1 MRRLVPFL
9 SILLLGACAAPEPA
23 YDVILRGGTVY
34 DGTGSAGLVADLA
47 IQGDRIAKIGDL
59 SGATAVKEIDAS
71 GLAVAPGFIN
81 MMCWSNESLI
91 EDGRSQSD
99 IRQGVTL
106 QVLGEGNSMGPL
118 TPEMKQRMKEGQG
131 DIQYEIAW
139 DTLGGYLEFLETKG
153 VSPNV
158 CSYIGAATPRVSVIG
173 YEDRAPTAEE
183 LDQMR
188 GIVKQAMEEGAM
200 GVASSLVY
208 PPGFFASTEEL
219 VELAKVAAEYDGVY
233 ASHIRSEGESLVEAV
248 QEFLRI
254 VRESGARGEMYHLK
268 AAGKSNWGKMDEV
281 IGLFEKARGEGLKIT
296 ADAYTYTA
304 GSAGLTST
312 MPPWVQDGGFEK
324 ALERMQDPATRQR
337 IKKEMNVA
345 AKDWENMYLQ
355 AGGAEG
361 VLLVGFQTDAL
372 KPLTGK
378 TLAEVSKMRGTS
390 PEDTAMNLIIED
402 DSRVNTVYFTQSE
415 ENLRKKI
422 QLPWLSFCSDS
433 PSMAPE
439 GVFLKSSVHPRAYG
453 SFARVL
459 GKFTRDEGL
468 LTLEEAVRKLAGL
481 PAQTLGLKDR
491 GLLQEGFFADIAVF
505 DPAKIADHATFED
518 PHQYA
523 TGMAHVFV
531 NGGQALENGE
541 HTGATTGRIVK
552 GPGAR

>member
-1 MRRLVPFL
+1 MWQIVAVLAAVAL
-9 SILLLGACAAPEPA
+9 AGCGAPGPE
-23 YDVILRGGTVY
+23 YDYVLRGGTVY
-34 DGTGSAGLVADLA
+34 DGTGAPGFVADLA
-47 IQGDRIAKIGDL
+47 IQGDRIVKIGDV
-59 SGATAVKEIDAS
+59 SGTSAKNEIDVS

-81 MMCWSNESLI
+81 MMSWSNESLI
-91 EDGRSQSD
+91 EDGTAQSD

-106 QVLGEGNSMGPL
+106 EVLGEGTSMGPL
-118 TPEMKQRMKEGQG
+118 TPEMKRRMQEGQG
-131 DIQYEIAW
+131 DIRYDVVW
-139 DTLGGYLEFLETKG
+139 DTLGEYLDYLEKKG
-153 VSPNV
+153 VAPNV
-158 CSYIGAATPRVSVIG
+158 CSYIGAATPRVAVIG
-173 YEDRAPTAEE
+173 HEDRPASAEE
-183 LDQMR
+183 LDRMR
-188 GIVKQAMEEGAM
+188 AMVRQAMEEGAM

-248 QEFLRI
+248 EELLRI
-254 VRESGARGEMYHLK
+254 VRESGARGELYHLK
-268 AAGKSNWGKMDEV
+268 AAGRSNWGKLDEV
-281 IGLFEKARGEGLKIT
+281 IELIEQARREGVKIT

-312 MPPWVQDGGFEK
+312 MPPWVQEGGFEK
-324 ALERMQDPATRQR
+324 ALERMRDTATRAR

-345 AKDWENMYLQ
+345 AKDWENMYVQ
-355 AGGAEG
+355 AGGPKG
-361 VLLVGFQTDAL
+361 VLLVGFKTEKL

-378 TLAEVSKMRGTS
+378 TLAEAAKIRGES
-390 PEDTAMNLIIED
+390 PEDAAMNLILED
-402 DSRVNTVYFTQSE
+402 GGRVNTVYFTQSE
-415 ENLRKKI
+415 DNLRKKV

-433 PSMAPE
+433 PAMAPA

-459 GKFTRDEGL
+459 GKLTRDEGL
-468 LTLEEAVRKLAGL
+468 MTLEEAVRKLAGL

-491 GLLQEGFFADIAVF
+491 GLLKEGYFADVAVF
-505 DPAKIADHATFED
+505 DPARIEDHATYES

-531 NGGQALENGE
+531 NGGHTLADGE
-541 HTGATTGRIVK
+541 PTGVMAGRFVK